1 MHRESENIYD
11 VDIYDGTK
19 LMNFLKDM
27 DPDNKEW
34 LDWLE
39 GCTHIQKLEILDTTG
54 FESLEIEVTEDEEKK
69 EFEKKK
75 A

>member
-1 MHRESENIYD
+1 
-11 VDIYDGTK
+11 
-19 LMNFLKDM
+19 MNFLKDM